1 MTPQEPISMT
11 IYEFV
16 GILIYTIGLIFAISK
31 VYFSLAASDKKIDSD
46 MQLAIQQRK
55 MDMAVMKR
63 EYDLFIQEMK
73 DDFMMLKNVVET
85 SNNEWRVMLQMNME
99 QNNEAHEK
107 IVVQLD
113 SISKI
118 LKDLEIRF
126 AKHQGEHNK

>member
-1 MTPQEPISMT
+1 MT

-63 EYDLFIQEMK
+63 EYDILLQEMK
-73 DDFMMLKNVVET
+73 DDFILLRKVVET

>member
-63 EYDLFIQEMK
+63 EYDILLQEMK
-73 DDFMMLKNVVET
+73 DDFILLRKVVET